1 MYFYITYCVF
11 VKKPK
16 SSCNIRRQTFP
27 VNPSRVCCFW
37 FLRTEWFVLS
47 LRFNGKTIKHFLLFI
62 VYSTHTEWQSRGGVP
77 LQRPLLAKLLFSPWF
92 TSTFHGWHLKGQ
104 SCYFLWVVDNLRCA
118 FPWGGGGGGVTTESS
133 SEPVSAAHFP
143 HKSFLTISVSELSV
157 VK

>member
-62 VYSTHTEWQSRGGVP
+62 VYSTHTEWQSWGGVP
-77 LQRPLLAKLLFSPWF
+77 LQRPLLAKLFSPWF

-104 SCYFLWVVDNLRCA
+104 SCYFLWVVDNLTCA
-118 FPWGGGGGGVTTESS
+118 FPWGGASRLSLHQSQSVQPTS
-133 SEPVSAAHFP
+133 P
-143 HKSFLTISVSELSV
+143 KSFLTISVSELSV